1 MNDKRMIGLML
12 MALAAVPF
20 ATGTSCE
27 QTTDGVGNMV
37 PNMIGDNANDNQNDN
52 NDDTLDNGDIK
63 DNEVA
68 DPNDDTPPSNTWSK
82 LSQPCGGT
90 KTNAMWFDD
99 RDNGFIGCGENASGT
114 GLFVTKDGGK
124 TWDETLLFK
133 NIRINDVTRA
143 KDGTLYATGTDTSGG
158 PEAFMIDESGAN
170 PTPVGIY
177 SASNNAFTSVGQ
189 GENIAVT
196 DDGQLFIDSLTGTQS
211 SYRGVGEANFTELS
225 TFLGGGLPSEQVSR
239 VVAFNNR
246 FWAVGSLINQPG
258 TVYYP
263 STGAAN
269 AYEMDK
275 IELQPS
281 NQDGE
286 LHDIYLW
293 SETSGLVCGFDQSQ
307 RFPLIYSLDGDPS
320 DINNW
325 TKINLIDSGIN
336 YQGGAWKMSVI
347 GDVVVMV
354 GQTFPNN
361 HGFVIFSADRGLTW
375 TDISPMQDG
384 DFAANLM
391 TNVWFFADGT
401 VLAAAESG
409 EMWRY
414 NP

>member
-1 MNDKRMIGLML
+1 MKSRLTIPMML
-12 MALAAVPF
+12 MALAVIPF
-20 ATGTSCE
+20 ATGTECQ
-27 QTTDGVGNMV
+27 QTTDPVGD
-37 PNMIGDNANDNQNDN
+37 MIPMGNDNANDNDNQDDN
-52 NDDTLDNGDIK
+52 NDDNQNDNQ
-63 DNEVA
+63 NEVA
-68 DPNDDTPPSNTWSK
+68 DPNDDMPASNTWSK
-82 LSQPCGGT
+82 LTQPCGGT

-114 GLFVTKDGGK
+114 GLFVTTDGGV
-124 TWDETLLFK
+124 TWTEELLFQ
-133 NIRINDVTRA
+133 NIRINDITR
-143 KDGTLYATGTDTSGG
+143 DSGGNLYATGTDTSGG
-158 PEAFMIDESGAN
+158 PEAFMVDESGAN
-170 PTPVGIY
+170 RMPIGIY
-177 SASNNAFTSVGQ
+177 SASNSAFTAVGQ

-211 SYRGVGEANFTELS
+211 AYRDVGEANFTELS
-225 TFLGGGLPSEQVSR
+225 TFLSGGLPSEQVSR
-239 VVAFNNR
+239 VIAFNNR
-246 FWAVGSLINQPG
+246 FWAVGSLINKPG

-263 STGAAN
+263 SPTPTGN
-269 AYEMDK
+269 YEMNK
-275 IELQPS
+275 IEVQPS

-336 YQGGAWKMSVI
+336 YQGGAWKMSVV

-361 HGFVIFSADRGLTW
+361 HGFVVFSADRGLTW
-375 TDISPMQDG
+375 TDISPIQDG

-391 TNVWFFADGT
+391 TNVRLFDDST

-409 EMWRY
+409 EMWRL

>member
-1 MNDKRMIGLML
+1 MNYRRTITMML
-12 MALAAVPF
+12 MAMAALPF
-20 ATGTSCE
+20 ATGSNCE
-27 QTTDGVGNMV
+27 QTTNGVGNMV

-52 NDDTLDNGDIK
+52 TDGTLDVPNND
-63 DNEVA
+63 VA

-99 RDNGFIGCGENASGT
+99 RENGFIGCGENASGT
-114 GLFVTKDGGK
+114 GLFVTKDGGL
-124 TWDETLLFK
+124 TWEETLLFK

-143 KDGTLYATGTDTSGG
+143 KDGNLYATGTDTSGG

-170 PTPVGIY
+170 LTPVGIY
-177 SASNNAFTSVGQ
+177 SAGNNAFTSVGQ

-196 DDGQLFIDSLTGTQS
+196 DDGQIFIDSLTGTQTA
-211 SYRGVGEANFTELS
+211 YRDTGDTNFTELNFFI
-225 TFLGGGLPSEQVSR
+225 TGGTSEQVSR
-239 VVAFNNR
+239 VIAFNNR

-263 STGAAN
+263 TPSATDR
-269 AYEMDK
+269 YEMTK
-275 IELQPS
+275 LELQPS

-325 TKINLIDSGIN
+325 TKINLFDSGIN
-336 YQGGAWKMSVI
+336 YQGGAWKMSVV
-347 GDVVVMV
+347 GDVVVIV

-361 HGFVIFSADRGLTW
+361 HGFVVFSADRGKTW

-391 TNVWFFADGT
+391 TNVWLFPDGT
-401 VLAAAESG
+401 ILAAAESG
-409 EMWRY
+409 EMWRF

>member
-1 MNDKRMIGLML
+1 MKIKRTIAMML
-12 MALAAVPF
+12 VALAALPF
-20 ATGTSCE
+20 ATGSNCE
-27 QTTDGVGNMV
+27 QTTNNM
-37 PNMIGDNANDNQNDN
+37 NDMMMGDNANDNQNDN
-52 NDDTLDNGDIK
+52 TDNQNENDNGG
-63 DNEVA
+63 NEVA
-68 DPNDDTPPSNTWSK
+68 DIDDQNPPSNTWSK
-82 LSQPCGGT
+82 LTQPCGGT

-99 RDNGFIGCGENASGT
+99 RNNGFIGCGENASGT
-114 GLFVTKDGGK
+114 GLFVTTDGGL
-124 TWDETLLFK
+124 TWNEELLFQ
-133 NIRINDVTRA
+133 NIRINDIRRA
-143 KDGTLYATGTDTSGG
+143 DGVLYATGTDTSGG
-158 PEAFMIDESGAN
+158 PEAFTIDESGAN
-170 PTPVGIY
+170 RMPVGIY
-177 SASNNAFTSVGQ
+177 SASNSAFTAVGQ

-196 DDGQLFIDSLTGTQS
+196 ADGQLFIDSLTGTQTA
-211 SYRGVGEANFTELS
+211 YRDTGEANFTELTS
-225 TFLGGGLPSEQVSR
+225 FITGGINEQVSR
-239 VVAFNNR
+239 VIAFNNR
-246 FWAVGSLINQPG
+246 FWAVGSVINMPG

-263 STGAAN
+263 PASPATK
-269 AYEMDK
+269 YEMSK

-320 DINNW
+320 DANSW

-361 HGFVIFSADRGLTW
+361 HGFVVFSADRGLTW

-391 TNVWFFADGT
+391 TNVWLFSDGT
-401 VLAAAESG
+401 ILAAAESS
-409 EMWRY
+409 EMWRF

>member
-1 MNDKRMIGLML
+1 MKTRLTIPMML
-12 MALAAVPF
+12 MALAVLPF
-20 ATGTSCE
+20 ATGTECQ
-27 QTTDGVGNMV
+27 QTTDPIGDMV
-37 PNMIGDNANDNQNDN
+37 PMDNDNDNTNDNQDDN
-52 NDDTLDNGDIK
+52 NDDQTDSP
-63 DNEVA
+63 NEVA
-68 DPNDDTPPSNTWSK
+68 DPNDDTPQSNTWSK
-82 LSQPCGGT
+82 LTQPCGGT

-99 RDNGFIGCGENASGT
+99 RDNGYIGCGENASGT
-114 GLFVTKDGGK
+114 GLFVTTDGGV
-124 TWDETLLFK
+124 TWTEELLFQE
-133 NIRINDVTRA
+133 IRINDITRDA
-143 KDGTLYATGTDTSGG
+143 AGNLYATGTDTSGG
-158 PEAFMIDESGAN
+158 PEAFMVDESGAN
-170 PTPVGIY
+170 RMPIGIY

-211 SYRGVGEANFTELS
+211 AYRDVGEANFTELN
-225 TFLGGGLPSEQVSR
+225 TFLSGGLPSEQVSR
-239 VVAFNNR
+239 VIAFNNR

-263 STGAAN
+263 SPAPTGN
-269 AYEMDK
+269 YEMNK
-275 IELQPS
+275 IEVQPS

-325 TKINLIDSGIN
+325 TKINLIDSGIT

-361 HGFVIFSADRGLTW
+361 HGFVVFSADRGLTW
-375 TDISPMQDG
+375 SDISPIQDG

-391 TNVWFFADGT
+391 TNVRLFPDGT
-401 VLAAAESG
+401 VLAAAEGS
-409 EMWRY
+409 EMWRL